1 MTEVEV
7 ALAVSPREWSDALH
21 QFLVDHGGARVRSH
35 VMTAEDAISEEYQVL
50 VIDDFCSFLTPR
62 LVVLL
67 QRSGKA
73 VVGVWDPD
81 EFPDGKQRLVE
92 AGVDSVIEASASPD
106 EFLVA
111 VRAVAATGETP
122 RAASQ
127 APRPERS
134 HYSVTV
140 VGGPGGGAG
149 TTEVAIALAQSLTDR
164 RRRAI
169 LVDGDDVAPSVAQRL
184 GLPLQPNLR
193 SAIDSLQQRSPRFE
207 STLHA
212 LPGLSVLTGLANRR
226 DWSEVRPP
234 DAVDLVIE
242 LAQRGPVVINIAGQL
257 DDVPTGGWSARFG
270 LARALL
276 GTADR
281 LVAVG
286 LPTPVGV
293 TRLAQWV
300 TEAHEIRAGVSV
312 YLAVNRSP
320 RSRFRRAEVAAEL
333 QRLVKPAGIWFL
345 PEDEAVARA
354 SWQGTPVSRSSF
366 PRAVGKLGQAL
377 EGAA

>member
-1 MTEVEV
+1 MTEVDV
-7 ALAVSPREWSDALH
+7 ALAVSPRDWSDALH
-21 QFLVDHGGARVRSH
+21 QFLVDHGGARVRAH
-35 VMTAEDAISEEYQVL
+35 VMAAEDALSEDYQVL

-62 LVVLL
+62 LVALL
-67 QRSGKA
+67 QRNGKT
-73 VVGVWDPD
+73 VLGVWDPD
-81 EFPDGKQRLVE
+81 EFADGKQRLVE

-106 EFLVA
+106 EFLFA
-111 VRAVAATGETP
+111 LRAVAVVGETP
-122 RAASQ
+122 RPESP
-127 APRPERS
+127 APRAERS
-134 HYSVTV
+134 RHSITV

-149 TTEVAIALAQSLTDR
+149 TTEVAIALARWFTDR
-164 RRRAI
+164 RRRAV

-212 LPGLSVLTGLANRR
+212 LPALSVLTGLANRR
-226 DWSEVRPP
+226 DWSEVRPS
-234 DAVDLVIE
+234 DAVDLVVE
-242 LAQRGPVVINIAGQL
+242 LAGRGPVVVNIAGQL
-257 DDVPTGGWSARFG
+257 DDLPTGGWSARFG
-270 LARALL
+270 LTRALL

-300 TEAHEIRAGVSV
+300 IEAVDIRPGISV
-312 YLAVNRSP
+312 QLAVNRSP

-333 QRLVKPAGIWFL
+333 RRLVKPAGIWFL

-366 PRAVGKLGQAL
+366 PRAVARLGHAM
-377 EGAA
+377 EGAV